1 MPAKIRHI
9 AFSVADPDASAE
21 FLMKAC
27 GLEKVGESNN
37 PTADGVY
44 LSDGTI
50 SLALLRYKSDE
61 PVGKGRTK
69 DWVGLHHI
77 GFWADDTDET
87 CRDAEAAG
95 ATWLAGEVSEGEG
108 AFYEVKYADPDGNIF
123 DITHNGWKGAVKD
136 VYGVENKELSVPAV
150 VHIRSGFVVQET

>member
-9 AFSVADPDASAE
+9 AFAVSDPD
-21 FLMKAC
+21 KAADFFINAF
-27 GLEKVGESNN
+27 GLEKVGASQN

-50 SLALLRYKSDE
+50 SLALLRYKVNE
-61 PVGKGRTK
+61 PLGPGRTK
-69 DWVGLHHI
+69 EWTGLHHI

-95 ATWLAGEVSEGEG
+95 ATWLAGEVAKGEG
-108 AFYEVKYADPDGNIF
+108 AFFEVKYTDPDGNIF

-136 VYGVENKELSVPAV
+136 VQPVPTDGAAPK
-150 VHIRSGFVVQET
+150 R